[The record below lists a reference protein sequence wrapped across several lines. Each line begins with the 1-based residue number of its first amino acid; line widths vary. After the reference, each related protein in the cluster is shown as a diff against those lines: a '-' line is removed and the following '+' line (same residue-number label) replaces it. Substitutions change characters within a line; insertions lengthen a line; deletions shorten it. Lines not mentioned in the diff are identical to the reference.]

1 MAAGRTDDH
10 TRSVREAM
18 DRVLAAEREAQQ
30 QIEACSLEKEAILAA
45 AREQEQRIRD
55 ITDRRIDRVNT
66 ASQRATAARI
76 RELRRESAEQIAHID
91 HKPGNT
97 TVIARAAA
105 ELALRL
111 TSRDTGDQ
119 PL

>member
-1 MAAGRTDDH
+1 MLYE
-10 TRSVREAM
+10 V
-18 DRVLAAEREAQQ
+18 
-30 QIEACSLEKEAILAA
+30 
-45 AREQEQRIRD
+45 
-55 ITDRRIDRVNT
+55 IT
-66 ASQRATAARI
+66 
-76 RELRRESAEQIAHID
+76 RRESAEQIAHID

-97 TVIARAAA
+97 TIIARAAA